1 MALAAGCVGKNPGF
15 WEGSSEH
22 VLRGR
27 KGFLEAEEPSQAL
40 KYRENVAM
48 WRALQW
54 GRGAESLCRGLA
66 RAENLYWAKEE
77 DARI

>member
-1 MALAAGCVGKNPGF
+1 M
-15 WEGSSEH
+15 
-22 VLRGR
+22 LRGR